1 MRELQSNEQA
11 PKKLRVAGGLKL
23 SSVLKSSLIMTAQP
37 STTQRHSGGEIV
49 AIYAPQ
55 LHNRAGYRQ
64 AESL

>member
-11 PKKLRVAGGLKL
+11 PSGGGLKL

-37 STTQRHSGGEIV
+37 ATTQRHSGGEIV

-55 LHNRAGYRQ
+55 LHNRAGRIFFLD
-64 AESL
+64 AVST